1 MFSFYTTLSG
11 LQACTKQLSVISNNI
26 ANSETVAYKSSGIS
40 FEEVLDTSL
49 SATNT
54 GSTGIGVKVQNIV
67 NAWTQ
72 GTLTE
77 TGSDT
82 DLAISGS
89 GFFVL
94 KDENGSTYYS
104 RDGEFEYTG
113 DNVFVNADGLKV
125 QGYAIDDDGSLGA
138 LSDISIPNILAASA
152 TSEINTTINLDST
165 TETGDSFSSTINVYD
180 SMGNEIALTIEFTK
194 TANNEWSWTA
204 SIPSDVGTATGSGVL
219 SFNTNGDLEPGTDP
233 TITFALT
240 NGSTTS
246 QTITWDIYGNDD
258 NTNGDLT
265 QYNATSVLSDQSQDG
280 TTVGKLASASIS
292 STGIVTALY
301 SNGESKD
308 LFQIALA
315 TFSNNDGLEE
325 MGSSLYKETNASG
338 SANIG
343 AAGSEQ
349 FGTLT
354 SGSLE
359 SSNVDLATEMSNL
372 IIAQRAYQSC
382 AKVFTALDELM
393 QTTIN
398 MKQ

>member
-11 LQACTKQLSVISNNI
+11 LQAYTKQISVIGNNI
-26 ANSETVAYKSSGIS
+26 TNSETVAYKSSGIS
-40 FEEVLDTSL
+40 FEEVLDNSL
-49 SATNT
+49 ASSDT
-54 GSTGIGVKVQNIV
+54 GSTGIGVTTQNIS
-67 NAWTQ
+67 NTWTQ
-72 GTLTE
+72 GSLTE

-94 KDENGSTYYS
+94 EDENGSTYYS
-104 RDGEFEYTG
+104 RDGEFEYSS
-113 DNVFVNADGLKV
+113 DNVLVNDDGLMV
-125 QGYAIDDDGSLGA
+125 QGYAIDDDGNLGA
-138 LSDISIPNILAASA
+138 LSDISIPNILAASS
-152 TSEINTTINLDST
+152 TSEITTSINLDSS
-165 TETGDSFSSTINVYD
+165 TEVGDSFSSTINVYD
-180 SMGNEIALTIEFTK
+180 SMGNEIALTMDFTK

-219 SFNTNGDLEPGTDP
+219 SFNTSGDLESGTDP
-233 TITFALT
+233 TITLALT
-240 NGSTTS
+240 NGSTAS
-246 QTITWDIYGNDD
+246 QTITWDIYDD
-258 NTNGDLT
+258 GNTNGDLT
-265 QYNATSVLSDQSQDG
+265 QYNATSALSNQTQDG
-280 TTVGKLASASIS
+280 TAVGEIQSASIS
-292 STGIVTALY
+292 SDGIITAVY
-301 SNGESKD
+301 SNGVSKD
-308 LFQIALA
+308 LYQIALA

-325 MGSSLYKETNASG
+325 MGSSLYKATNDSG

-343 AAGSEQ
+343 AAGSDQ
-349 FGTLT
+349 LGTLT

-382 AKVFTALDELM
+382 AKMFTTQDEIM